1 MPFIVVA
8 SFFEMLGWVPGYV
21 WVLLALLAVPT
32 AVWLFQQS
40 TKARFGIIPRANLG
54 RIDNTFFGYG
64 VAAAIGQRPYMED
77 RHLVAGELSGHPT
90 ASLYAVFDGHAGPL
104 AADHC
109 VARMVPLLTAQDF
122 ARTPE
127 RALTT
132 AFEQCDA
139 EFLRMANAAR
149 PPIDDGTTA
158 VAALVLWGHKLY
170 VANAGDSRAVL
181 VHKNG
186 RASALSDDHKP
197 NRQDEWTRIREAGGT
212 VLFHGVWR
220 VGGILAVSRA
230 IGDRMLKPWVTA
242 RPEVRAWTLGSNDR
256 FLVLASD
263 GIFDV
268 LGNKDVA
275 EIVTACATAQAAADA
290 LVEQALYHGSADNV
304 TALVVDL
311 TQPNPVL
318 AHHRTQIGAAGG
330 PGAPAPAAGAAAGGV
345 TASGAASTAGS
356 ATAAGAGVAAT
367 VAAGTGIAAAVTP
380 VGSTAAA
387 AGGSS
392 GAGPRGAS
400 PVSRVASSGSA
411 GSSQVK
417 AGAAVGGKAD
427 HDGDSGAAGAGAPDG
442 DSAPSGSANG
452 GGDAKGDDGSKPLL
466 ARGRE
471 GAPPQASR
479 SGLTR
484 SSSGSGSGS
493 GSGAAAAAG
502 AAAGIGLGAL
512 KSALS
517 PAVAASLG
525 LKPAAGIVG
534 GSSSRSGAGSAA
546 AAPSYA
552 ASTVAG
558 VASPHV
564 KLVSPPQRDL
574 PDGLPLLRPELTEG
588 GGGGSD
594 GDDDG
599 GGDDGLGDRAA
610 GGSDAVVDAVAAAVA
625 EEASKR

>member
-1 MPFIVVA
+1 
-8 SFFEMLGWVPGYV
+8 MLGWVPGYV

-40 TKARFGIIPRANLG
+40 TKARFGIIPRAQLG

-275 EIVTACATAQAAADA
+275 EIVTACASAQAAADA

-330 PGAPAPAAGAAAGGV
+330 PGVPAPAGGAAAGAGG
-345 TASGAASTAGS
+345 SGAAGTAGG
-356 ATAAGAGVAAT
+356 ATAAGASVAAT

-380 VGSTAAA
+380 VGAAAVA

-392 GAGPRGAS
+392 SGSAPRGAS
-400 PVSRVASSGSA
+400 PVSRVASTG
-411 GSSQVK
+411 GSSSR
-417 AGAAVGGKAD
+417 AAVAATAGGKAD
-427 HDGDSGAAGAGAPDG
+427 ADGDSGSAATAAS
-442 DSAPSGSANG
+442 DSDAAPSGSASGGGSG
-452 GGDAKGDDGSKPLL
+452 GGDAKGDDSGKPLL
-466 ARGRE
+466 VRGRE
-471 GAPPQASR
+471 GAPPQAPR
-479 SGLTR
+479 TGLTR
-484 SSSGSGSGS
+484 SSSGSSGGGASSGS
-493 GSGAAAAAG
+493 AAAAG
-502 AAAGIGLGAL
+502 LGLGAL
-512 KSALS
+512 KSALA

-525 LKPAAGIVG
+525 LKPAAGLAG
-534 GSSSRSGAGSAA
+534 GSSSSGSRGSSGSAA

-588 GGGGSD
+588 GAGSD

-599 GGDDGLGDRAA
+599 SGSANGRGNGNGDDEKGDRAN
-610 GGSDAVVDAVAAAVA
+610 GSDAVVDAVAAAVA
-625 EEASKR
+625 EAAAKR